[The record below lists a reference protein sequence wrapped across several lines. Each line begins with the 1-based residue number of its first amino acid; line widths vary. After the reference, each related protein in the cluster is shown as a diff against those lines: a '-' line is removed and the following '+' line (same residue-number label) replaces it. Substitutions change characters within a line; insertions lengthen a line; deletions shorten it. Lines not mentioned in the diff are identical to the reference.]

1 MSTRKRN
8 IAQEVEFYTKKD
20 KVLKKRKDG
29 LSEAFLR
36 PAYQYTT
43 LENDTVARLHED
55 DWRF

>member
-1 MSTRKRN
+1 MSKRN
-8 IAQEVEFYTKKD
+8 ITQEVDYYTKRD
-20 KVLKKRKDG
+20 KALKKRKDG

-55 DWRF
+55 DWRL